1 MSENSQEKKRPGRPP
16 TGKARNV
23 CVTISLPPELHE
35 ALKKLGGSPWVQEK
49 IREALTQHSEVLPQQ
64 QMS

>member
-1 MSENSQEKKRPGRPP
+1 MPENTQDKKRPGRPP

-49 IREALTQHSEVLPQQ
+49 IREALTQQSEVVTNHQLG
-64 QMS
+64 